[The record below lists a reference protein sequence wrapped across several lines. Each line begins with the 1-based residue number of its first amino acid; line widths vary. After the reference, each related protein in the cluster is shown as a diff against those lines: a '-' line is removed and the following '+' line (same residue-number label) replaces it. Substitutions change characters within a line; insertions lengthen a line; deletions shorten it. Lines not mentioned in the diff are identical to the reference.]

1 MFTDEAGGTRPV
13 GRDRRGFLK
22 ELGLGGIARE
32 RRLSGRR
39 LGTAHWPAG
48 SGDLVRGS
56 GGFLAAGWERRA
68 AILVRYA
75 DDFAGFQRR
84 ADAKRFLRDLG
95 ELSCGA
101 GLRGRSGQSPLLS
114 RTFLP
119 FRL

>member
-32 RRLSGRR
+32 RRLSCRR
-39 LGTAHWPAG
+39 LGTATFLSPAG
-48 SGDLVRGS
+48 SGDFLVAGWERRLSCRRLGAAAFLPPAGS
-56 GGFLAAGWERRA
+56 GGFLA
-68 AILVRYA
+68 
-75 DDFAGFQRR
+75 
-84 ADAKRFLRDLG
+84 
-95 ELSCGA
+95 A